1 MQYFPKW
8 LAPNLITF
16 VAFLLTV
23 ANFLLI
29 GYYDWNFKAANGTTA
44 AIPNWV
50 WILAAVNVFSYYTL
64 GKNEWMK

>member
-8 LAPNLITF
+8 LAPNVITF

-23 ANFLLI
+23 VSFLLI
-29 GYYDWNFKAANGTTA
+29 AYFDWDFDAANDTTS
-44 AIPNWV
+44 AIPTWV

-64 GKNEWMK
+64 GKNGKL